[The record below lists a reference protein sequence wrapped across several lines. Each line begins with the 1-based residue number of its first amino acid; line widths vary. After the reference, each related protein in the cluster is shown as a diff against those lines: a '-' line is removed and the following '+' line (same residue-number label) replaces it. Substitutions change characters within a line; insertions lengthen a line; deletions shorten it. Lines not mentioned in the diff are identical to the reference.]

1 LSRESAS
8 TAKKLTVL
16 YLMRSDSLDH
26 VPGWLA
32 GRCDSLDEASASALL
47 DHRARGRDA
56 IRRSSVD

>member
-1 LSRESAS
+1 
-8 TAKKLTVL
+8 
-16 YLMRSDSLDH
+16 MRSDSLDH